1 MQHGRLAPESL
12 PAQDKSDDSRRFVTM
27 PRLLKPFLAIATI
40 FSWAVWQGPQ
50 LHSADSAPKLPI
62 EFPMQVGEGMPTVE
76 VMVNGQGPFVFG
88 FDTGTQAGPRID
100 ASLVEKLNL
109 KATGEVQA
117 IDPSARN
124 PQASATVKLDSLSIG
139 SLRFTE
145 VTAASRNYKNSPWP
159 LKVDGILGLNL
170 FADYLVTLDFPAKK
184 LRLEKGELP
193 KADGAEILDYKNA
206 AGITQ
211 VELSV
216 GDKKIKA
223 HLDSGNAIGTFVF
236 PTAFVEKLSL
246 AGEPRVVGRARSA
259 SGEMEIKQVQLKDVV
274 KLGRHE
280 FADAT
285 VTYPALGDIGN
296 VGVKDL
302 SQFVI
307 TFDQQNERVR
317 LTRPYNIEIRS
328 TKSETNS
335 NFEIGMTETGFSNFC
350 LWNIRIL
357 FWASKFGLRNSLLP
371 RHVD

>member
-1 MQHGRLAPESL
+1 MEHGLLARESL
-12 PAQDKSDDSRRFVTM
+12 PAQDKSDDSRRFLTM
-27 PRLLKPFLAIATI
+27 RRLLKPLLAIVTI
-40 FSWAVWQGPQ
+40 SWAVWQAPQ
-50 LHSADSAPKLPI
+50 LRSADSPPKLPM
-62 EFPMQVGEGMPTVE
+62 EFPMQVGDGMPTIE

-88 FDTGTQAGPRID
+88 FDTGAQAGPRVD

-117 IDPSARN
+117 IDPSGRN

-139 SLRFTE
+139 ALRFTE
-145 VTAASRNYKNSPWP
+145 VTAVSRNYKNSPRP

-170 FADYLVTLDFPAKK
+170 FAEYLVTLDFPAKK
-184 LRLEKGELP
+184 LRLGKGELP
-193 KADGAEILDYKNA
+193 KADGAEVLDYKND

-223 HLDSGNAIGTFVF
+223 HLDTGNAIGTFVL

-280 FADAT
+280 FPGAT

-296 VGVKDL
+296 VGVKIL

-307 TFDQQNERVR
+307 AFDQQHERVR
-317 LTRPYNIEIRS
+317 LTR
-328 TKSETNS
+328 
-335 NFEIGMTETGFSNFC
+335 
-350 LWNIRIL
+350 
-357 FWASKFGLRNSLLP
+357 
-371 RHVD
+371 